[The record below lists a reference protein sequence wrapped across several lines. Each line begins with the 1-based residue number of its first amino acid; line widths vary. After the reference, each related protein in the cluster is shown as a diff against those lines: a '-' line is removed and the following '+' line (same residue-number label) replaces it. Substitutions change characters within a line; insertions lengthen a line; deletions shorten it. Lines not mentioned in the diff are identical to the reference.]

1 MISANASCRY
11 LSLGITAGL
20 AGFIALHPSL
30 SLGQEARPN
39 PTARQMITDAAV
51 ARIAAESRGTLR
63 EPSIEAAPRS
73 STLQPTPFPSLRMIP
88 DRSSP
93 SRVRSAASRP
103 GPLRADPGR
112 RAVYEGKKGGLAG
125 PEGNLSAIP
134 ARWLSEVLVPG
145 FIPSRDGLALLHGS
159 GRKRNGPFPKP

>member
-20 AGFIALHPSL
+20 AGFIALHPSM

-39 PTARQMITDAAV
+39 PATRQMMTDAAV
-51 ARIAAESRGTLR
+51 GGIAAESQGTLR

-112 RAVYEGKKGGLAG
+112 RAVYEGKKGGGLPG
-125 PEGNLSAIP
+125 RKGTFRPYQHGGYLRFWFRVLS
-134 ARWLSEVLVPG
+134 
-145 FIPSRDGLALLHGS
+145 LHGMV
-159 GRKRNGPFPKP
+159 